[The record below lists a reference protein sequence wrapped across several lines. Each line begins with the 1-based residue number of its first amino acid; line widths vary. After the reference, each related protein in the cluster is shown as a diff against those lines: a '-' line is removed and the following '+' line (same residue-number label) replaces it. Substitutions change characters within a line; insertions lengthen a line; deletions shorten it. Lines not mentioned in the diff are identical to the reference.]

1 MRTVDIHTHLLS
13 SDVAFDRFYDRIA
26 IRLFGK
32 KFGIDP
38 KELARDPYR
47 AYVRALTDSVRNSEH
62 VEKVVLFG
70 VDERVDDAGETL
82 HKDITVCAS
91 NEDLLAVYEA
101 NRDVV
106 VPFFSVN
113 PKRPDALELIDRYV
127 EHGFRGAKFLQNYW
141 GVDTRE
147 ARYRPYFEKLAEK
160 NLPLIVHV
168 GSESS
173 VHSFKA
179 CESIEML
186 DRPLDAGVNVICAHM
201 ALSYEPRRILRAFS
215 KNPKHFNDGYFTLLE
230 MLKRHDNL
238 YADISALLTP
248 VRAKVLRHLSEQR
261 DVHGK
266 LLFGTDFPVPFT
278 TLLNS
283 YDLPW
288 KKRFEISKEANPFDR
303 YSKAILEYFE
313 RDSPIYTN
321 YEKVLDFN
329 PIPKELA

>member
-1 MRTVDIHTHLLS
+1 MKTIDIHTHLLS
-13 SDVAFDRFYDRIA
+13 SEVAFDRFYDKVA

-32 KFGIDP
+32 RFGIDP
-38 KELARDPYR
+38 KELARDPYA

-70 VDERVDDAGETL
+70 VDERVDDAGKTL

-91 NEDLLAVYEA
+91 NDDLLEVYREHS
-101 NRDVV
+101 DVV
-106 VPFFSVN
+106 VPFFSIN
-113 PKRPDALELIDRYV
+113 PKRPDALELIDQYA
-127 EHGFRGAKFLQNYW
+127 EQGFKGAKFLQNYW

-147 ARYRPYFEKLAEK
+147 ARYRPYFEKLAERK
-160 NLPLIVHV
+160 LPLIVHV

-179 CESIEML
+179 CESIAML
-186 DRPLDAGVNVICAHM
+186 DRPLDAGVTVICAHM

-215 KNPKHFNDGYFTLLE
+215 KKPKHFNGEYFTLLE
-230 MLKRHDNL
+230 MLRTHDNL

-248 VRAKVLRHLSEQR
+248 VRAKVLRHLSEAR

-288 KKRFEISKEANPFDR
+288 RKRFEISGK
-303 YSKAILEYFE
+303 
-313 RDSPIYTN
+313 
-321 YEKVLDFN
+321 
-329 PIPKELA
+329 